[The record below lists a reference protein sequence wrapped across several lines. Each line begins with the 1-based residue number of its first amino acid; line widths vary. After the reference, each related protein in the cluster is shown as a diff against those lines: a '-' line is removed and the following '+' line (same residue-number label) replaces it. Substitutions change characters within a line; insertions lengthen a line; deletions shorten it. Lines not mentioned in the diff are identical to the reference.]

1 MKGART
7 SASRASKRA
16 PRASQHASPAPSQ
29 PTVTIRDLEKTE
41 CERLLSRNHVG
52 RIAFTFKDR
61 VDIEPIGYVYS
72 EGSIYARTSPGT
84 KLTVIAHHPW
94 AAFEVD
100 EVRGPFDWESVV
112 VKGTVYLV
120 GELPT
125 PRGAQSYE
133 HARELLRSAMPAAF
147 TTGDP
152 VPQRSIVL
160 RMHIDEWTGRVA
172 SIE

>member
-7 SASRASKRA
+7 SASRASKRT
-16 PRASQHASPAPSQ
+16 PRAPSQ
-29 PTVTIRDLEKTE
+29 TTVSIRDLDKTE

-72 EGSIYARTSPGT
+72 EGAIYARTTPGT

-120 GELPT
+120 DELPT
-125 PRGAQSYE
+125 PHAAQSYE

-147 TTGDP
+147 TTDDP
-152 VPQRSIVL
+152 VPQRSILL

-172 SIE
+172 SIK